1 MSNAQTC
8 DTRTFPVI
16 LDSNRVESNGYYRI
30 FPEVSMIWKGEAC
43 GTTQHLRCNSDHWLY
58 SLIAGGLV
66 TDRDSIATPELFIHS
81 THIRMDE

>member
-1 MSNAQTC
+1 
-8 DTRTFPVI
+8 
-16 LDSNRVESNGYYRI
+16 
-30 FPEVSMIWKGEAC
+30 MIWKGEAC